1 MLFNDLLKINDT
13 NVNLKL
19 NGKSVNVALWV
30 RLDGFDFG
38 IKKKIPFQ
46 RELPEKTKKTK
57 KKR

>member
-1 MLFNDLLKINDT
+1 MKINDT

-46 RELPEKTKKTK
+46 RKLPEKAKKTK

>member
-1 MLFNDLLKINDT
+1 MKINDT

-46 RELPEKTKKTK
+46 RKVSKKLGKTK